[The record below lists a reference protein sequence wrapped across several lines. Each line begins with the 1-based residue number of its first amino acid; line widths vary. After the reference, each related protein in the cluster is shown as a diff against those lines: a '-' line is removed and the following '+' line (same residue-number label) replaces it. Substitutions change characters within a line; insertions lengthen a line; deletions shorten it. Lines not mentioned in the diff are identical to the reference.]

1 MRLDLKL
8 HPDSLCP
15 AVKWIVVEVERPSP
29 TGLKLH
35 FKLAGAIGDLQLPD
49 RAQGTRTADLWQHMC
64 FEFFLRGGE
73 GSYLEFNFSPSTQ
86 WAAYEF
92 GGYRS
97 GMSNA
102 PDSLR
107 PAIRFVAGGEG
118 LALMAEIEGLPSAGS
133 WRIGL
138 SAVIEEKSGNKSY
151 WALAHPSGAPD
162 FHHADCFAAELSPV
176 EAP

>member
-1 MRLDLKL
+1 MRLDLEL

-15 AVKWIVVEVERPSP
+15 AVKWIMVEVERPSA

-35 FKLAGAIGDLQLPD
+35 YKLAGAIGDLQLPD
-49 RAQGTRTADLWQHMC
+49 WAEGARTAELWQHMC
-64 FEFFLRGGE
+64 FELFLRDGE

-92 GGYRS
+92 DGYRS
-97 GMSNA
+97 GMSDA

-107 PAIRFVAGGEG
+107 PTIRFVAGGEG
-118 LALMAEIEGLPSAGS
+118 LALIAQIEGLPSDGS

-138 SAVIEEKSGNKSY
+138 SAVIEERSGNKSY

-162 FHHADCFAAELSPV
+162 FHHADCFAAELPPV